1 MSKGLF
7 FRYCSTIIV
16 PFLILQLAWLLFPS
30 VFDGWDLEAGDQL
43 TRVSHQWQGNRPI
56 SPEIVHVD
64 LDDNDL
70 RTIDFTENDPR
81 LYAELIRILD
91 LAGVRSVLV
100 DILFPV
106 CKEKGCTSFY
116 NEVEAAG
123 SVHFPVILSP
133 DNKEKEA
140 HSVSPSLPESTFWQI
155 DSSKL
160 RKGVARGQVLISNF
174 SALNKSASGL
184 GHINAFPDVDGVYR
198 RIPLLI
204 DTASGI
210 IPSLALRTACHYL
223 DVPIENIDST
233 KKDTLILHDTALPD
247 GRVLDIKI
255 PLGVRTKHRI
265 NFSGPWTETFAHYS
279 FATILEHGKTPEG
292 LLLLTDELED
302 SLVIISDVS
311 TSGRDFGPVPFSPYT
326 PLSCLHSNFINSLLN
341 NDFLTETTF
350 AQNLFLDFILF
361 LLLLVPALYLKGS
374 RFVSTA
380 ILLYCLFVVFCFFLF
395 FKYRTLIPI
404 VRPSLSFFTAVILVI
419 LFQFLDV
426 QKEKQYIRATFTNY
440 FSPSLMSKILKN
452 PGLIGTVSR
461 KKLTILFSDI
471 VNFSTWAS
479 TQDAEVIH
487 RTLNDYFDKMA
498 EIVFKYEGT
507 IDKYMG
513 DGLMVFFGDPEP
525 HPDHALRAVNAAREM
540 QQKTKELREQWSLEG
555 RMSIE
560 IRIGVHSGE
569 VVVGNMGSR
578 SRMEYT
584 VIGSDVNL
592 AQRLESNCPPGKIL
606 ISQEVADQLSAHIHS
621 TPMGTIKAKGFN
633 EQIPA
638 FIVDPV

>member
-7 FRYCSTIIV
+7 FRYCSTIIA
-16 PFLILQLAWLLFPS
+16 PFVLLQMAWMLFPS
-30 VFDGWDLEAGDQL
+30 VFDGWDLEAGDQF
-43 TRVSHQWQGNRPI
+43 TRLSYQLQGNRPI

-64 LDDNDL
+64 LDDKDL
-70 RTIDFTENDPR
+70 RTIEYTENDPR
-81 LYAELIRILD
+81 LYSELVKILG
-91 LAGVRSVLV
+91 LAGVTSVLV

-106 CKEKGCTSFY
+106 CKENSCTTFS
-116 NEVEAAG
+116 NEVETAG
-123 SVHFPVILSP
+123 SIHFPVILSP
-133 DNKEKEA
+133 DSTGREA
-140 HSVSPSLPESTFWQI
+140 FSVFPSLPESTFWQI

-160 RKGVARGQVLISNF
+160 GNGVARGQVLISNF
-174 SALNKSASGL
+174 SDLNNASSGL
-184 GHINAFPDVDGVYR
+184 GHINSFPDVDGVYR

-204 DTASGI
+204 NTAGGI

-223 DVPIENIDST
+223 GVPVENISLA
-233 KKDTLILHDTALPD
+233 KNRLTLHNTTLPD
-247 GRVLDIKI
+247 GRTLDIRI

-279 FATILEHGKTPEG
+279 FSTILEQGKTPEG
-292 LLLLTDELED
+292 LLLLADELED

-326 PLSCLHSNFINSLLN
+326 PLSSLHSNFINSVLN
-341 NDFLTETTF
+341 NDFLTESTF
-350 AQNLFLDFILF
+350 AQNLLLDFILF
-361 LLLLVPALYLKGS
+361 LLLLGTALFLKGS
-374 RFVSTA
+374 RFVSVATLFYC
-380 ILLYCLFVVFCFFLF
+380 IFVFTCLLLF
-395 FKYRTLIPI
+395 FKYRTLIPV
-404 VRPSLSFFTAVILVI
+404 VRPSLAFFTAVILVI

-452 PGLIGTVSR
+452 PGLIESVSR

-471 VNFSTWAS
+471 VSFSSWAS

-498 EIVFKYEGT
+498 EIIFKYEGT

-525 HPDHALRAVNAAREM
+525 HPDHALRAVNAALEM
-540 QQKTKELREQWSLEG
+540 QKKTKELKEHWSKKDG
-555 RMSIE
+555 MPIE
-560 IRIGVHSGE
+560 IRIGIHSGE

-606 ISQEVADQLSAHIHS
+606 VSNEVADQIAEHIGS
-621 TPMGTIKAKGFN
+621 TPMGTINAKGFD
-633 EQIPA
+633 QPIPV
-638 FIVDPV
+638 FVVSPV